1 MEVIEDYVTMLRYR
15 GPDAFPGGRYP
26 PPLVALRIPPNA
38 WEERQVN
45 DLSLRFRNSAYA
57 YILGHELGHIYYRH
71 PARRPSAE
79 ISRRYEEDADAFAL
93 ELMRRSATIPM
104 GAMLFLQVS
113 TYYLP
118 NLAQGRSIEKEAG
131 HPLNAHRLQAI
142 AIQLKQNASDYARLS
157 PNKTSE
163 IASVMFIAS
172 GFQKFAR
179 DLNDPEFQAAIVAHA
194 AKLDVADLAKR

>member
-1 MEVIEDYVTMLRYR
+1 
-15 GPDAFPGGRYP
+15 
-26 PPLVALRIPPNA
+26 
-38 WEERQVN
+38 
-45 DLSLRFRNSAYA
+45 
-57 YILGHELGHIYYRH
+57 
-71 PARRPSAE
+71 
-79 ISRRYEEDADAFAL
+79 
-93 ELMRRSATIPM
+93 
-104 GAMLFLQVS
+104 MLFLQVS